1 MGKDKGECRKEI
13 HSLKMKVDELKSATS
28 VAESLFEDEDDMKQR
43 IESLLTEK
51 SSLKESLSSVNMEMD
66 NLKKERTRLL
76 SQIEKQEVKDFDEME
91 RLIERNSSLEE
102 ELSTERKRVELN
114 INENEAKI
122 RDAQSTIEDLQKVIN
137 DKEEIIKTLNKDKL
151 THDEEQ
157 RSRINDLQVNY
168 DNEKKEF
175 VLKF

>member
-1 MGKDKGECRKEI
+1 MG
-13 HSLKMKVDELKSATS
+13 
-28 VAESLFEDEDDMKQR
+28 KQR
-43 IESLLTEK
+43 IESLLKEK
-51 SSLKESLSSVNMEMD
+51 SSLKESLSNVNLEMD

-76 SQIEKQEVKDFDEME
+76 SQIEKQEGKDFDEME

-102 ELSTERKRVELN
+102 ELSTERKKVEHN
-114 INENEAKI
+114 IFENEAKI
-122 RDAQSTIEDLQKVIN
+122 RDAQNTIEDLQKVIN

-175 VLKF
+175 EL